1 MLEGLG
7 FAAADRQ
14 KDVAV
19 LSGGER
25 SRAQL
30 AVLMTTPA
38 DLLILDEPTNHLD
51 LAGIE
56 FVEDFVRRYPGA
68 VIAISHDRRF
78 LDAVAQSIVVVGD
91 GVAARYKGNFS
102 HYAAQRDLELLTQ
115 ARQYRNQREFVDKEM
130 DYIRRNMAG
139 RMSAQAKGRLKRLQR
154 LQLIEKPKGTRATM
168 RLSLGDAK
176 GLRGQTVLDAE
187 ELTVRVDQR
196 TLIDRG
202 ELRVWF
208 GETVALLGRN
218 GAGKT
223 TLLRLL
229 AGLGAPAGGRI
240 RRAPNLRIGYFSQEV
255 TDLPQQGTVLDA
267 LRELD
272 RTVDEKQLRD
282 HLALFLFCGDDVDKP
297 VAELSGGEK
306 QRLSLARLL
315 RSQFDLLC
323 MDEPTN
329 HLDVAGTEGLEQALK
344 EYPGTVVLIT
354 HDRRLV
360 EEVADRVLWV
370 ENGAIRTFERGL
382 EQCLR
387 VLAEER
393 SAARAAETEA
403 REKAARKA
411 QQAAAPA
418 PKAIETGKVRN
429 PLMFQKLEERI
440 MALEEQL
447 KQARDAMMLP
457 ENYASTSRM
466 KELQQKEAA
475 LQQQLAEAYQ
485 QWENWQ

>member
-1 MLEGLG
+1 
-7 FAAADRQ
+7 
-14 KDVAV
+14 
-19 LSGGER
+19 
-25 SRAQL
+25 
-30 AVLMTTPA
+30 
-38 DLLILDEPTNHLD
+38 
-51 LAGIE
+51 
-56 FVEDFVRRYPGA
+56 
-68 VIAISHDRRF
+68 
-78 LDAVAQSIVVVGD
+78 
-91 GVAARYKGNFS
+91 
-102 HYAAQRDLELLTQ
+102 
-115 ARQYRNQREFVDKEM
+115 
-130 DYIRRNMAG
+130 
-139 RMSAQAKGRLKRLQR
+139 
-154 LQLIEKPKGTRATM
+154 
-168 RLSLGDAK
+168 
-176 GLRGQTVLDAE
+176 
-187 ELTVRVDQR
+187 
-196 TLIDRG
+196 
-202 ELRVWF
+202 
-208 GETVALLGRN
+208 
-218 GAGKT
+218 
-223 TLLRLL
+223 
-229 AGLGAPAGGRI
+229 
-240 RRAPNLRIGYFSQEV
+240 
-255 TDLPQQGTVLDA
+255 VLDA
-267 LRELD
+267 LRDLD

-403 REKAARKA
+403 REKAAKKA

-418 PKAIETGKVRN
+418 PKAIETGRVRN

-447 KQARDAMMLP
+447 KQAREAMMLP
-457 ENYASTSRM
+457 ENYASMAKM
-466 KELQQKEAA
+466 KELQGREAT

>member
-1 MLEGLG
+1 
-7 FAAADRQ
+7 
-14 KDVAV
+14 
-19 LSGGER
+19 
-25 SRAQL
+25 
-30 AVLMTTPA
+30 
-38 DLLILDEPTNHLD
+38 
-51 LAGIE
+51 
-56 FVEDFVRRYPGA
+56 
-68 VIAISHDRRF
+68 
-78 LDAVAQSIVVVGD
+78 
-91 GVAARYKGNFS
+91 
-102 HYAAQRDLELLTQ
+102 
-115 ARQYRNQREFVDKEM
+115 
-130 DYIRRNMAG
+130 
-139 RMSAQAKGRLKRLQR
+139 
-154 LQLIEKPKGTRATM
+154 M
-168 RLSLGDAK
+168 RLSLGLAK
-176 GLRGQTVLDAE
+176 GLGGQTVLDAE
-187 ELTVRVDQR
+187 ELTVRAGGR
-196 TLIDRG
+196 TLIDRSA
-202 ELRVWF
+202 LRVWF

-267 LRELD
+267 LRDLD

-403 REKAARKA
+403 REKAAKKA

-418 PKAIETGKVRN
+418 PKAIETGRVRN

-447 KQARDAMMLP
+447 KQAREAMMLP
-457 ENYASTSRM
+457 ENYASMAKM
-466 KELQQKEAA
+466 KELQGREAT